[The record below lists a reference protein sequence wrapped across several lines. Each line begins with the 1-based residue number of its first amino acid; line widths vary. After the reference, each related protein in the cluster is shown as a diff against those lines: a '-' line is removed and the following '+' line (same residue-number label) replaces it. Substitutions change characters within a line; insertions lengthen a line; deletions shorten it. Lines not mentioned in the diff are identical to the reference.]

1 MSLERALDLAPL
13 PTDSQ
18 GGFRRRIPRRRLLAL
33 VAVLFLAGR
42 GFLQGDQQN
51 AALIVSGYPGQVP
64 LTQIYGRP
72 YVAASRGSHKRL
84 VRVAGATRCSRFILA
99 GSQLSIDIAALGPLA

>member
-18 GGFRRRIPRRRLLAL
+18 GGFTRRIPRRRLLAL

-64 LTQIYGRP
+64 LTQIYGRA
-72 YVAASRGSHKRL
+72 YVAASRGSHKGWF
-84 VRVAGATRCSRFILA
+84 VWRVPHDAAASFWLD
-99 GSQLSIDIAALGPLA
+99 LSFQSI

>member
-1 MSLERALDLAPL
+1 LKGHSISRHCRQIRKEDL
-13 PTDSQ
+13 
-18 GGFRRRIPRRRLLAL
+18 GEEYRRRLLAL

-72 YVAASRGSHKRL
+72 YVAASRGSHKGWF
-84 VRVAGATRCSRFILA
+84 VWRVPHDAAASFWLD
-99 GSQLSIDIAALGPLA
+99 LSFQSI

>member
-18 GGFRRRIPRRRLLAL
+18 GGFTRRIPRRRLLAL

-51 AALIVSGYPGQVP
+51 AALIVSGYTGQVP
-64 LTQIYGRP
+64 PYPDLRSGLRGRIE
-72 YVAASRGSHKRL
+72 RL
-84 VRVAGATRCSRFILA
+84 
-99 GSQLSIDIAALGPLA
+99 P